1 MMIEFLGLVRRAT
14 QIRIGGSDRIQ
25 ESLKSTSQAHH
36 SKQNDRVTARLTS
49 QIPLGRSG
57 HLPGYAMASC
67 LCPSH
72 RPAVALQAA
81 PVVQVSL
88 SPPARVAVAAP
99 AAAPVLAAAPVG
111 AEAPVALVA
120 SPAAAPVLVAAVPVG
135 AEAPAAL
142 VASSAAAL
150 VLVAVP
156 VGAEAPAALV
166 ASSAAALVLVAVPV
180 GAEAPAALVA
190 SPAAAPVAASV
201 QSAAVHVAVPAAEHL
216 AAPAVERAFLLAHP
230 VLVVSVAPFAF
241 VVARALPAALRV
253 AVFFAP
259 ARAVASAGE
268 HPCFPG
274 PPWPQGPPSVVCGL
288 PPVDCELPRLGL
300 FARRGFRPELH
311 FPAARL

>member
-36 SKQNDRVTARLTS
+36 SKQNDRVMARLTS

-150 VLVAVP
+150 V
-156 VGAEAPAALV
+156 
-166 ASSAAALVLVAVPV
+166 
-180 GAEAPAALVA
+180 
-190 SPAAAPVAASV
+190 AASV

-268 HPCFPG
+268 HPCFPA

-288 PPVDCELPRLGL
+288 PPVDCELPRLGF
-300 FARRGFRPELH
+300 FAPQEFRPELH
-311 FPAARL
+311 LPAARLQASSFHPYLSRDPLPRAAR

>member
-1 MMIEFLGLVRRAT
+1 MIIEFLGLVRRAA

-25 ESLKSTSQAHH
+25 ESLKSTSQAHP
-36 SKQNDRVTARLTS
+36 SKQNDRVMARLTS
-49 QIPLGRSG
+49 QILLGRSG

-67 LCPSH
+67 LCPYQ

-88 SPPARVAVAAP
+88 SPPARVAVAAR
-99 AAAPVLAAAPVG
+99 APVLVAAPVG
-111 AEAPVALVA
+111 AAAPAALVA
-120 SPAAAPVLVAAVPVG
+120 SPAAAPVLVAVPVG
-135 AEAPAAL
+135 AAAPAAL
-142 VASSAAAL
+142 VASPAAAP
-150 VLVAVP
+150 VLAAAPVGVAV
-156 VGAEAPAALV
+156 
-166 ASSAAALVLVAVPV
+166 
-180 GAEAPAALVA
+180 PAALVA

-201 QSAAVHVAVPAAEHL
+201 QSAAVHVALPAAELL

>member
-72 RPAVALQAA
+72 RPAVALH
-81 PVVQVSL
+81 
-88 SPPARVAVAAP
+88 
-99 AAAPVLAAAPVG
+99 AAPVLAAAPVG

-166 ASSAAALVLVAVPV
+166 ASSAAALVLVA
-180 GAEAPAALVA
+180 
-190 SPAAAPVAASV
+190 V

-288 PPVDCELPRLGL
+288 PPVDSELPRLGL
-300 FARRGFRPELH
+300 FARQEFRPELH

>member
-99 AAAPVLAAAPVG
+99 AAAPVLVAAPVG

-120 SPAAAPVLVAAVPVG
+120 SPAAAPVLVA
-135 AEAPAAL
+135 
-142 VASSAAAL
+142 
-150 VLVAVP
+150 AVP

-288 PPVDCELPRLGL
+288 PPVDSELPRLGL
-300 FARRGFRPELH
+300 FARQEFRPELH
-311 FPAARL
+311 FSAARL

>member
-36 SKQNDRVTARLTS
+36 SKQNDRVMARLTS

-57 HLPGYAMASC
+57 HLPGYATASC

-99 AAAPVLAAAPVG
+99 AAAPVLVAAPVG

-135 AEAPAAL
+135 AA
-142 VASSAAAL
+142 
-150 VLVAVP
+150 
-156 VGAEAPAALV
+156 
-166 ASSAAALVLVAVPV
+166 
-180 GAEAPAALVA
+180 APAALVA

-288 PPVDCELPRLGL
+288 PPVDSELPRLGL
-300 FARRGFRPELH
+300 FARQEFRPELH
-311 FPAARL
+311 FSAARL